1 MSDVQKEN
9 EVLQSGNVE
18 DNLTGS
24 EKKEDVKE
32 SFKPSVELIEK
43 WIKEDNDGQA
53 LLSRLTDKRVSQSIE
68 TYKNNHLEEIVKS
81 RVEKEI
87 RNRYPDETE
96 EQKRLRAIE
105 NELEQSKREAHRGN
119 LVNHALKLAQDK
131 NLGKIQSILNLVKDT
146 DTKEDIESKI
156 LLFKEDMDFI
166 ATQAVNQV
174 LAGKGRAPK
183 AGDGEITFTM
193 DEIKKMS
200 PEQYTKNR
208 DAIQAFLESRK

>member
-1 MSDVQKEN
+1 MADVQKEN
-9 EVLQSGNVE
+9 EVLQNENVE
-18 DNLTGS
+18 DNLAGS
-24 EKKEDVKE
+24 ERKEDVKE
-32 SFKPSVELIEK
+32 SFRPSVELIEK

-87 RNRYPDETE
+87 RSRYPDETE

-131 NLGKIQSILNLVKDT
+131 NLGKIQSILHLVKDT

-174 LAGKGRAPK
+174 LAGKGKAPMS
-183 AGDGEITFTM
+183 GDGEITFTM

-200 PEQYTKNR
+200 PEQYAKNR